1 MNAAR
6 RSRVLVWLDPTAPQE
21 ASLEVLAGLGSA
33 SEILGLFV
41 EDSTLLNLSRLRVA
55 REVTFE
61 GSTGQQM
68 DQQRIEQQFRVHGE
82 RMRTLFETAA
92 RKIRAN
98 HSFRV
103 ARGDLR
109 TELLSVS
116 AGFDMLVLVHS
127 RHHFGARLNVRTQLG
142 DLLTGGPR
150 TLVFVQEQWR
160 TGQRVVA
167 LFDHSPANEAA
178 LRTGAAI
185 ASAEGLELSVL
196 LPDVADEQRL
206 ELHERAREI
215 LGDDTF
221 YSFRTIA
228 AGDVNALVRAADA
241 EHARVLVVPGV
252 EPTDTKRLITELLD
266 RVSCSLIV
274 AR

>member
-1 MNAAR
+1 MNAAS

-41 EDSTLLNLSRLRVA
+41 EDSTLLNLSRLAVA

-61 GSTGQQM
+61 ETTAQQL
-68 DQQRIEQQFRVHGE
+68 DQRRIEQQFRVHGA
-82 RMRTLFETAA
+82 RMRNLFETAA
-92 RKIRAN
+92 RKLSVS

-103 ARGDLR
+103 ARGELC

-116 AGFDMLVLVHS
+116 AGFDMLVLAHS
-127 RHHFGARLNVRTQLG
+127 RHHFGTRLNVRAQLAK
-142 DLLTGGPR
+142 LLSGGPR

-167 LFDHSPANEAA
+167 LFDGSPASEAA
-178 LRTGAAI
+178 LRAGAAI
-185 ASAEGLELSVL
+185 AGSEGMELSVL
-196 LPDVADEQRL
+196 LPNVADE
-206 ELHERAREI
+206 LHLQLRDQATEV
-215 LGDDTF
+215 LGDHVIH
-221 YSFRTIA
+221 SFRNLGEDDT
-228 AGDVNALVRAADA
+228 DELVRAANA
-241 EHARVLVVPGV
+241 EHARVLVVPGA
-252 EPTDTKRLITELLD
+252 EPTDTEQLVTELLD

>member
-1 MNAAR
+1 MNAASR
-6 RSRVLVWLDPTAPQE
+6 YRVLVWLDPTAPQE

-41 EDSTLLNLSRLRVA
+41 EDSTLLNFSRLRVA

-92 RKIRAN
+92 RKISAS

-103 ARGDLR
+103 ARGELR

-116 AGFDMLVLVHS
+116 AGFDILVLVHS
-127 RHHFGARLNVRTQLG
+127 RHHFGTRLNVRAQLG

-167 LFDHSPANEAA
+167 LFDRSPANEAA

-185 ASAEGLELSVL
+185 AAAEGLELSIL

-241 EHARVLVVPGV
+241 ENARVLVVPGA
-252 EPTDTKRLITELLD
+252 EPTDTKPLVTELLD